1 MEPFSQA
8 DAEALAR
15 EYLGSRGLPFDAAV
29 SERFW
34 TLCPPAMAA
43 SPLFLSSLLHEWRL
57 IDTVT
62 WKHAKHIDKL
72 SFTISASVDKG
83 THVAATRLLS
93 LMLDRWEE
101 EYETTGR
108 QFFGDI
114 LSVLAVAR
122 GGLTEED
129 ILALTQIDPA
139 ALATFLHVAREL
151 LTSKSGPLAIM
162 HQVVSEVVGHRYM
175 AGAGEVNGV
184 RAQLTAYLKQLGYSV
199 PRACVELPY
208 QFRAAEN
215 IPELRQACQTLGV
228 FSTFFSSG
236 LEPELLDHWRLLAA
250 LGQDGEGDM
259 EGSGQAAFA
268 KTTSTASLQR
278 RSAVAGGGG
287 LERRPTLDRRP
298 SRAGGLERRPT
309 LDRRASAVA
318 PGAPP
323 GGGEDEGGGAPAAEK
338 VQVPVKKMAHT
349 YRKALRE
356 LEAARAGGM
365 PKAEQLRTFGVSL
378 DSQHEMQVLLSQLAR
393 FLARTG
399 QNLACIE
406 ILEKLVE
413 VHEAIAPRGSA
424 MAGACQRLALQC
436 WRIGYFDK
444 GLPYAV
450 KSFELQEHLNGK
462 ESVQAADASQLLALV
477 HLGSNELDKAEA
489 VMGTSLK
496 VREAVVG
503 RDHPSVAEALLHM
516 GKIALRQGAVD
527 SARELQLRANRL
539 MGARSRK
546 ATRQHKDEDGGGE
559 EGDRPAGE

>member
-1 MEPFSQA
+1 
-8 DAEALAR
+8 
-15 EYLGSRGLPFDAAV
+15 
-29 SERFW
+29 
-34 TLCPPAMAA
+34 
-43 SPLFLSSLLHEWRL
+43 
-57 IDTVT
+57 
-62 WKHAKHIDKL
+62 
-72 SFTISASVDKG
+72 
-83 THVAATRLLS
+83 
-93 LMLDRWEE
+93 
-101 EYETTGR
+101 
-108 QFFGDI
+108 
-114 LSVLAVAR
+114 
-122 GGLTEED
+122 
-129 ILALTQIDPA
+129 
-139 ALATFLHVAREL
+139 
-151 LTSKSGPLAIM
+151 
-162 HQVVSEVVGHRYM
+162 
-175 AGAGEVNGV
+175 
-184 RAQLTAYLKQLGYSV
+184 
-199 PRACVELPY
+199 
-208 QFRAAEN
+208 
-215 IPELRQACQTLGV
+215 
-228 FSTFFSSG
+228 
-236 LEPELLDHWRLLAA
+236 
-250 LGQDGEGDM
+250 
-259 EGSGQAAFA
+259 
-268 KTTSTASLQR
+268 
-278 RSAVAGGGG
+278 
-287 LERRPTLDRRP
+287 
-298 SRAGGLERRPT
+298 
-309 LDRRASAVA
+309 
-318 PGAPP
+318 
-323 GGGEDEGGGAPAAEK
+323 
-338 VQVPVKKMAHT
+338 VKKMAHT